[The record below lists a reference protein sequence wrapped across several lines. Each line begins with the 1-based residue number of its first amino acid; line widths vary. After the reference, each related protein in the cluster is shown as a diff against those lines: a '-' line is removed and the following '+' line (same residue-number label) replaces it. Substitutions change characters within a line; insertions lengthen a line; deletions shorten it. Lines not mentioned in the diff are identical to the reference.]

1 MWRDFVGLF
10 YPTLCM
16 ACNKPLLRKEEII
29 CMHCQATLP
38 LTNYHFENE
47 NPISQLF
54 WGRVHVEHATALYHY
69 ARGTRIQHLI
79 HQLKYKNQAQVGVY
93 LGQILGKT
101 IADSAFFKDINAL
114 IPIPLHPKKE
124 KLRGYN
130 QSEVIANG
138 VSLATG
144 WPVWKDVLVRKEF
157 TETQTKKNRWDRWQN
172 VKNMFEVKNA
182 DRIKGKHLL
191 LLDDVITTGA
201 TIEACI
207 RWLNECKDVRVS
219 VASLAATSH

>member
-10 YPTLCM
+10 YPALCL

-38 LTNYHFENE
+38 LTNFHLEKE
-47 NPISQLF
+47 NPVSQLF
-54 WGRVHVEHATALYHY
+54 WGRVDVQYATALYHY
-69 ARGTRIQHLI
+69 SKGSRIQHLI
-79 HQLKYKNQAQVGVY
+79 HQLKYKNQPQIGVY
-93 LGQILGKT
+93 LGKILGRT
-101 IADSAFFKDINAL
+101 IFESEFFNDTTAL

-124 KLRGYN
+124 KIRGYN

-144 WPVWKDVLVRKEF
+144 WPVWKDILVRKEF
-157 TETQTKKNRWDRWQN
+157 TDTQTKKNRWDRWQN
-172 VKNMFEVKNA
+172 VKNMFDVKNPE
-182 DRIKGKHLL
+182 RIKGKHLL
-191 LLDDVITTGA
+191 ILDDVITTGA
-201 TIEACI
+201 TIEACV

-219 VASLAATSH
+219 VASLAATS